1 MVRQVI
7 NQALREAQLCTMK
20 QFYEYIKDKDVHTKE
35 DMLQCISQ
43 FESEIMMHTRSSFR
57 KKKEPSE
64 FNLFIRDKI
73 IEIKKLHP
81 DYHGHTLMR
90 MAIESWKSFAR

>member
-7 NQALREAQLCTMK
+7 SQALCDAQLCTMK
-20 QFYEYIKDKDVHTKE
+20 QFQEYIKDKDVHTKE
-35 DMLQCISQ
+35 DVVRCISQ
-43 FESEIMMHTRSSFR
+43 FESNIMIHSRCSFR

-73 IEIKKLHP
+73 IAFKKLHP